1 MRWNWDGNKVSFNE
15 GSSYTLPPCREN
27 EVGEFMARVARIREI
42 FATLSSARVS
52 YAAGKADYHEAV
64 KNLDNLIDQHEV
76 AGRYCSQV
84 CGEIDTFFTPAGLS
98 EEFGDKE
105 ELMKFVLESMVHLE
119 GATKQQEVVID
130 NG

>member
-1 MRWNWDGNKVSFNE
+1 MQWNWDGNKVSFRE
-15 GSSYTLPPCREN
+15 GSSYTLPQCREI
-27 EVGEFMARVARIREI
+27 EVTEFMARVARIREI

-76 AGRYCSQV
+76 SGRYCSQV

-105 ELMKFVLESMVHLE
+105 DLMKFVLESMVHLE
-119 GATKQQEVVID
+119 GATKQQEVVVD